1 MPPDS
6 ERDPTFRAGTSPH
19 LLHNLWRLRRYVRP
33 YAGQLGWLLI
43 VALAAT
49 GASIAVPL
57 VIRQV
62 VDGPIANRD
71 PGGLFRL
78 GALALVLGLAEAVL
92 IFIRRWV
99 QSSTALGIESTIRN
113 DIYAHLQ
120 RLQVG
125 FHDRWQSGQLL
136 SRITTDLSVIRRFL
150 SFGLLFLI
158 VNTATYLAVVA
169 LLIHLYWP
177 LGLLVAASAVPL
189 FVVSR
194 RFTRSYL
201 AASRRMQDEQGD
213 LATLVEE
220 STQGLRTIKAF
231 GRRPE
236 MTDRF
241 AVRARQ
247 LHDTATGKGRLL
259 ARTSAEFDLVPNLT
273 LAAVLIAGAV
283 AVAYD
288 ALTIGELVAFVT
300 LQLMLIWPIES
311 LGWIIANGQEAITA
325 ADRIHEVLDTA
336 PTIVDRPGAVAAAP
350 RRRSAADSGSNGSAS
365 AIRASPPGAPRR
377 HPGGATGR
385 DGRHRRRHRI
395 GQDHPA
401 VAGAPALRRH
411 RRPDHL
417 DGRDIRDVQLTGLRR
432 VVGVAFEEPTLFS
445 MSVWENLTLGRP
457 DAAED
462 EVRAALAVAQADFV
476 YDLPWGLA
484 TRVGEQGLSL
494 SGGQRQ
500 RLALARAVL
509 GRPGV
514 LVLDDPLS
522 ALDVHTE
529 ALVEAALVRV
539 LRNTTALLVVHR
551 PSTVALA
558 DRVALLADGRIAA
571 VGTHSELLA
580 PCRTTGRSSAAAGES
595 DDSDLSPLVTAEPA
609 PQPRHV
615 GRRPT
620 DGADPLAG
628 HRRPTRR
635 RTRTSRRAGQRR
647 ALARLR
653 SRSRACSARCSGRT
667 AG

>member
-6 ERDPTFRAGTSPH
+6 ENDTTSRAGTGPH

-33 YAGQLGWLLI
+33 YAGRLGWLLI
-43 VALAAT
+43 AAFTAT
-49 GASIAVPL
+49 GASISVPL
-57 VIRQV
+57 VIREV
-62 VDGPIANRD
+62 VDGPIAEHD
-71 PGGLFRL
+71 SDGLFRL
-78 GALALVLGLAEAVL
+78 GALALLFGLAEAAL
-92 IFIRRWV
+92 IFVRRWV
-99 QSSTALGIESTIRN
+99 QSSTALGIESAIRD

-120 RLQVG
+120 QLHVG

-158 VNTATYLAVVA
+158 VNTVTYLAVVV
-169 LLIHLYWP
+169 LLTHLYWP

-201 AASRRMQDEQGD
+201 AASRQMQDEQGD

-220 STQGLRTIKAF
+220 STQGLRTIKSF
-231 GRRPE
+231 GRQPE
-236 MTDRF
+236 MARRF

-259 ARTSAEFDLVPNLT
+259 ARSSAEFDLVPNLT
-273 LAAVLIAGAV
+273 LAVVLVAGTV
-283 AVAYD
+283 AVARN

-325 ADRIHEVLDTA
+325 ADRIHEVLDTE
-336 PTIVDRPGAVAAAP
+336 PTIVDRPHAVALHPPMVRGRLRFEQVAFGYPGVARP
-350 RRRSAADSGSNGSAS
+350 VLRDVTLEVEPGETM
-365 AIRASPPGAPRR
+365 AIV
-377 HPGGATGR
+377 GATGSGKTTLLSLVPR
-385 DGRHRRRHRI
+385 LYDVTSGR
-395 GQDHPA
+395 
-401 VAGAPALRRH
+401 VT
-411 RRPDHL
+411 L
-417 DGRDIRDVQLTGLRR
+417 DGRDIRDIRLTGLRR

-457 DAAED
+457 DATED
-462 EVRAALAVAQADFV
+462 EVRDALAVVQADFV

-500 RLALARAVL
+500 RIALARAIL
-509 GRPGV
+509 GQPGV

-529 ALVEAALVRV
+529 ALVEAALARM
-539 LRNTTALLVVHR
+539 LRDTTALLVVHR

-558 DRVALLADGRIAA
+558 DRVALLADGRIVA

-580 PCRTTGRSSAAAGES
+580 TVPDYRAVLSAAGEP
-595 DDSDLSPLVTAEPA
+595 DDSGLI
-609 PQPRHV
+609 
-615 GRRPT
+615 
-620 DGADPLAG
+620 
-628 HRRPTRR
+628 
-635 RTRTSRRAGQRR
+635 
-647 ALARLR
+647 R
-653 SRSRACSARCSGRT
+653 S
-667 AG
+667 